1 MSATRR
7 ESKSVKARAR
17 NIYCTPQERAAIAQ
31 LARQA
36 GMTTSAYMVACALP
50 DDEEAVKGRA
60 LVLTEADQRALRE
73 CVGRLERCID
83 ALLSPGVDTGLSVLQ
98 GLEYLVAERQ
108 RRLPPR
114 SGTPRAS

>member
-1 MSATRR
+1 MRLLHTADWHVGRTMRGRSRTA
-7 ESKSVKARAR
+7 EFEAVLAELIEIAR
-17 NIYCTPQERAAIAQ
+17 
-31 LARQA
+31 
-36 GMTTSAYMVACALP
+36 
-50 DDEEAVKGRA
+50 DEEVEALLVCGDIWDRA
-60 LVLTEADQRALRE
+60 TPSPESDRLVYEALRE

-114 SGTPRAS
+114 SGAPRAS